1 MWNPCDGVA
10 IVTFIIG
17 VGLRF
22 KPNMMDYGRVIYCVN
37 SIYWYLRI
45 LNILGVNKYLGEC
58 YLIAKLITILIRTLI
73 LVETGPLVTMM
84 GKMVKNMIYFV
95 VLLLVVL
102 MSFGVSRQSILN
114 PNEEADWRL
123 VRDVF
128 FQPYFMLYGE
138 VFADDINPPCG
149 ENEDQDPCIVGQW
162 ITPIAMSMYL
172 LIANILLINLLIA
185 VFNNIFNE
193 TNSISHQVWMF
204 QRFTVV
210 MEYQQKPVLPPPL
223 IAFNHFYSLLKY
235 CIRKS
240 KGLKEVRDNGLKLFL
255 EKDDLEKL
263 YDFEEECVEG
273 YFHEQNNIL
282 LQSTE
287 ERIKNTDERVEV
299 MTQKIEDINVKEN
312 LQSISVQN
320 MELRIRKMEESSEQ
334 ILSHL
339 AVIHRFMSAHISS
352 SENIQ
357 GSAGNLN
364 FPVPAVDNRIRT
376 LSENDTATVLG
387 LLPPPRI
394 RKFNRSLTEVRPDT
408 YLFDDGTHFDVQAVL
423 KEPNNI
429 SNEELQD
436 LTSILRTRKLSVQS
450 EEPEYHITSPTLSQ
464 QDLTSQTEA
473 NVENITNSDTI
484 YRRPPTLNVRQETK
498 ETSASAE
505 SRDTLTPLD
514 MCDDKTIV
522 GDGFEETDN
531 GYEGIRQRVTRR
543 RNSQATRRNSE
554 CQNYDINRSQN
565 SLNIISNQMT
575 RRQFSLTQSEPDTD
589 APNGVPIP
597 KPAVKHGRHLLLQ
610 IHAEY
615 TSITDELESM
625 IASPTSSLLDEKP
638 KNINELSNPEFAAL
652 IEKKHLKECEDD
664 DYLIMERLLET
675 RCSFDDSDE
684 NLDMGFATDYSTR
697 RMLRRETAIEL
708 PVTPSKR
715 VEDASQKT
723 QDYHLKNERIPTI
736 SRNVSSENNKL
747 SPLSASNQDSPRNSR
762 VINSVSFLNP
772 ESEHNQR
779 FYKKSNESLQK
790 NSSSETDYSAHPYRV
805 IKQNSNDTNSSFNI
819 DNSSFTNDLSLDADP
834 NLNQTVVE
842 PAPEERGMPKRAHT
856 MGSTEGRPG
865 FLRKQ
870 FSIDVKRLES
880 RPHSE
885 NLEFR
890 STVKTVETSQ
900 LFSGL
905 PSKTPSHP
913 RLHMNVLTESS
924 STSTD
929 DTREDSRKMIPS
941 ISTHLIQD
949 EIAKLSSNMKSST
962 DEETANDEPVNETMC

>member
-1 MWNPCDGVA
+1 
-10 IVTFIIG
+10 
-17 VGLRF
+17 
-22 KPNMMDYGRVIYCVN
+22 
-37 SIYWYLRI
+37 
-45 LNILGVNKYLGEC
+45 
-58 YLIAKLITILIRTLI
+58 
-73 LVETGPLVTMM
+73 MM

-138 VFADDINPPCG
+138 VFADDIDPPCG
-149 ENEDQDPCIVGQW
+149 EDPTQVPCITGQW

-223 IAFNHFYSLLKY
+223 IAFCHFYSLLKY
-235 CIRKS
+235 CIRKT
-240 KGLKEVRDNGLKLFL
+240 KGLKEVKDNGLKLFL

-273 YFHEQNNIL
+273 YFHEQNSIL

-287 ERIKNTDERVEV
+287 ERIKNTDERVET
-299 MTQKIEDINVKEN
+299 MTQKIEDINTKEN

-320 MELRIRKMEESSEQ
+320 MEFRLRKMEESTEQ

-339 AVIHRFMSAHISS
+339 AVIHRFMSTHISS
-352 SENIQ
+352 ENVQ
-357 GSAGNLN
+357 GSMANIN
-364 FPVPAVDNRIRT
+364 FPIPQIDNRIRT
-376 LSENDTATVLG
+376 FSENDTSNVLA
-387 LLPPPRI
+387 LPPQTRI
-394 RKFNRSLTEVRPDT
+394 RKLNRSLTEVRPDA
-408 YLFDDGTHFDVQAVL
+408 YIFDEGAHFEVRTVL
-423 KEPNNI
+423 KE
-429 SNEELQD
+429 SELIKSSD
-436 LTSILRTRKLSVQS
+436 EINDINLAIRTRKLSVQS
-450 EEPEYHITSPTLSQ
+450 EEPEFCVTSPPLSQ
-464 QDLTSQTEA
+464 HGNQSHETELIDPPT
-473 NVENITNSDTI
+473 EYIPRSDSSSH
-484 YRRPPTLNVRQETK
+484 RPPTLTLRQDTK

-514 MCDDKTIV
+514 MCDERTLV
-522 GDGFEETDN
+522 GEPGPEEADST
-531 GYEGIRQRVTRR
+531 YEGIRQRVSRR
-543 RNSQATRRNSE
+543 RSSQVGRRNSE
-554 CQNYDINRSQN
+554 SQNFDINRSQN
-565 SLNIISNQMT
+565 SLNFVGNPMT
-575 RRQFSLTQSEPDTD
+575 RRQFSLTQSEPDSD
-589 APNGVPIP
+589 GPLAAPPP
-597 KPAVKHGRHLLLQ
+597 KTATKPGRHLLLQ

-625 IASPTSSLLDEKP
+625 ITSPTSSLQEDKP
-638 KNINELSNPEFAAL
+638 KNISELSNPEFAAM

-664 DYLIMERLLET
+664 DYMIMERLLQT
-675 RCSFDDSDE
+675 RCSIDDSDE
-684 NLDMGFATDYSTR
+684 NLDVGFASDFSTR

-708 PVTPSKR
+708 PITPSKKA
-715 VEDASQKT
+715 DDGTQKANEY
-723 QDYHLKNERIPTI
+723 QLRNERIPSI

-747 SPLSASNQDSPRNSR
+747 SPLSASTHNSPRNSR
-762 VINSVSFLNP
+762 TLTGISYLNP
-772 ESEHNQR
+772 DIDHNQR
-779 FYKKSNESLQK
+779 IYKKSSESLQK

-834 NLNQTVVE
+834 NLNSTVIE
-842 PAPEERGMPKRAHT
+842 STLEERGPPKRAQT
-856 MGSTEGRPG
+856 MGSSECRPS

-870 FSIDVKRLES
+870 FSIDCKKLES
-880 RPHSE
+880 RPQSE
-885 NLEFR
+885 HLEFR
-890 STVKTVETSQ
+890 SSVKTHESSQ
-900 LFSGL
+900 LHAGL
-905 PSKTPSHP
+905 PPKIPSNS
-913 RLHMNVLTESS
+913 RLHMNVLKESS

-929 DTREDSRKMIPS
+929 AEDSRKIIPS
-941 ISTHLIQD
+941 ISTHLVQD
-949 EIAKLSSNMKSST
+949 EIAKLSSNIKSST
-962 DEETANDEPVNETMC
+962 DEEAANDEPVNETMC